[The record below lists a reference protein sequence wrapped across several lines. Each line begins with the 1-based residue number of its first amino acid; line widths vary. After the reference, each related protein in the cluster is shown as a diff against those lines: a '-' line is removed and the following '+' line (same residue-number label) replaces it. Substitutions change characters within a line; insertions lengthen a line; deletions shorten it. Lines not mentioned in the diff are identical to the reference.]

1 MSYNAIMWWNYYI
14 YVRNEYEIQWK
25 LKQKQLIW
33 QRQHKDKFTV
43 ILEHLYHNVKG
54 ITAMYTFKMIVV
66 DIFIL

>member
-43 ILEHLYHNVKG
+43 ILGHLYHNVKG
-54 ITAMYTFKMIVV
+54 ITAMYTFKMIAV